1 MKITH
6 HAGKGGQRIFPG
18 RGALNDIVKKRPSIN
33 NYAKAAPGIAQTGPN
48 IFGKDPAGE

>member
-1 MKITH
+1 VKITH

-33 NYAKAAPGIAQTGPN
+33 NYAKAAPNVVRNGPN
-48 IFGKDPAGE
+48 VVGKKP

>member
-18 RGALNDIVKKRPSIN
+18 RGALHDIVKKRPSID
-33 NYAKAAPGIAQTGPN
+33 NYAKAVPNVVRNGPN
-48 IFGKDPAGE
+48 VVGKKP